1 MKSRGERVGEWE
13 SGRKRWMFKMSHQG
27 IPNQLEVRE
36 IPEWDMLGSGL
47 RDDLAYRAVSRDNW
61 NQWNLDQRHRL
72 LNARAVLLDAGVWSL
87 VTTAIFGKLVIV
99 RKKYSRYR
107 VFFNP
112 DEEGWFLAIRSGDE
126 IGPHLKKAGW
136 KNRWSPNHPEN
147 RANWMQP
154 GKGIVMHL
162 GQLKFPSN
170 AYSWIHWDNGGGRI
184 YRRGHLY
191 EVISGKGPSN
201 DAVTLAIGR
210 TKAFS
215 YLRGIS
221 ESMDRLLDS
230 SRLSG

>member
-1 MKSRGERVGEWE
+1 MFKNLE
-13 SGRKRWMFKMSHQG
+13 SGNIES
-27 IPNQLEVRE
+27 PEVTE
-36 IPEWDMLGSGL
+36 IPEWDKLISEI
-47 RDDLAYRAVSRDNW
+47 RDDLADRAVTKEVW
-61 NQWNLDQRHRL
+61 NQWNDDQRQRL
-72 LNARAVLLDAGVWSL
+72 LNARAVLLDIGVWNL
-87 VTTAIFGKLVIV
+87 ITAVKFGRLVIE
-99 RKKYSRYR
+99 RKKYSGYR
-107 VFFNP
+107 VFFTP
-112 DEEGWFLAIRSGDE
+112 HEKEWFLAIRTGEE

-136 KNRWSPNHPEN
+136 SNRWNPFHPEN

-162 GQLKFPSN
+162 GQLKFPAN

-184 YRRGHLY
+184 YRRDHLY

-210 TKAFS
+210 TKAFR